1 MKELPRGHPHSAYA
15 QKSPKLNPLPLNAI
29 VRFFLYIMINASV
42 IASFVQKTKSF
53 EICGVKIFLAVRT
66 QP

>member
-1 MKELPRGHPHSAYA
+1 MNELPRGNPHSTYA
-15 QKSPKLNPLPLNAI
+15 QKWPKLNPLPLNAI
-29 VRFFLYIMINASV
+29 VRFFLYIMINANV

-53 EICGVKIFLAVRT
+53 EICGVKIFFSVRT